1 MTEQTTPLRD
11 EQLLSKKATADLVCL
26 SVSTIER
33 MVKAGDFCAP
43 IKTGRRRV
51 AFRRRDVR
59 AWLAS
64 R

>member
-1 MTEQTTPLRD
+1 MLETAPLHN

-26 SVSTIER
+26 SVSTLER

-43 IKTGRRRV
+43 IKTGKRRV
-51 AFRRRDVR
+51 AFRDRDVR